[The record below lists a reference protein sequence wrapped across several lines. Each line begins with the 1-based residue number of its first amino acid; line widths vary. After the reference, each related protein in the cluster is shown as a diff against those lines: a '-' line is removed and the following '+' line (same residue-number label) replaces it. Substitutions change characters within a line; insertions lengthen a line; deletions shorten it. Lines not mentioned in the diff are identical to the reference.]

1 MTHVRF
7 VFPYEIILVP
17 SAISPYH
24 VTQLDTLQP
33 PAVSLTTWCPE
44 LNSVFQRASDQY
56 GLEWNDVEFPCLTAS
71 SLCQFSLLLWAVKLL
86 RVLHTTDSSDH
97 V

>member
-33 PAVSLTTWCPE
+33 PDVALKTWCPE
-44 LNSVFQRASDQY
+44 LNSMFQRASDRY
-56 GLEWNDVEFPCLTAS
+56 GLWWYDFDLPSFTAS

-86 RVLHTTDSSDH
+86 RVLHTTDSADH